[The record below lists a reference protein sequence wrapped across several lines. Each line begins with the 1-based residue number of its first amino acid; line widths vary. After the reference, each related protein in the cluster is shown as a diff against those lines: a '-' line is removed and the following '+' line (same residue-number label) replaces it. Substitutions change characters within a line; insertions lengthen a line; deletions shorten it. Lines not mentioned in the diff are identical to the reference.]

1 MTHENLC
8 CLRSLSAHFGKN
20 CVRILRIVFMLEL
33 KECPYMLSGTA
44 FLMIDQAEKPEW
56 KFHSDSKRKTYG
68 KYSCNK
74 PYVFFMHDNRKF
86 MKEKSRFTV
95 AFLRGRRE
103 RKFFLLLFGGAIA
116 RLSRFVQVLREM
128 EMQNRIGKSQ
138 ARSQTIQIVPL
149 TEALKL
155 RLLLGGGELIHLGR
169 HIGFWKCSEIKIIF

>member
-1 MTHENLC
+1 
-8 CLRSLSAHFGKN
+8 
-20 CVRILRIVFMLEL
+20 
-33 KECPYMLSGTA
+33 
-44 FLMIDQAEKPEW
+44 
-56 KFHSDSKRKTYG
+56 
-68 KYSCNK
+68 
-74 PYVFFMHDNRKF
+74 
-86 MKEKSRFTV
+86 MKEKSV

-155 RLLLGGGELIHLGR
+155 RLLLGGGN
-169 HIGFWKCSEIKIIF
+169 